1 MFRKLAPL
9 IILAMFVIAT
19 YFVIQGLEN
28 ATAMSHPSA
37 KNPQP

>member
-19 YFVIQGLEN
+19 FFVIRGLEH
-28 ATAMSHPSA
+28 ATAISHPTM
-37 KNPQP
+37 KNR